1 MVSVLG
7 VVAGHV
13 LEVASFQLFVHQCFE
28 LKGMTVYKFMYM
40 TLHRTEKAKFWPRVH
55 M

>member
-1 MVSVLG
+1 MVSDLSNAAHVPK
-7 VVAGHV
+7 VA
-13 LEVASFQLFVHQCFE
+13 LLQLFVHQCFE

-40 TLHRTEKAKFWPRVH
+40 ALHRTEKANFWSPVH